1 MNYNKLFL
9 ISLSLIYSA
18 NVFSNTDSP
27 SPNVGNS
34 VESNKEI
41 QDPNNNLNSK
51 KKEYVERVV
60 SSLPQYEHA
69 QQPIEFNSYI
79 TPISRASNSADMYY
93 IVAAPIFDE
102 IIASFTKNSDSIVH
116 PPQAS
121 VGLNISGTTIEQK
134 KEMLRY
140 LEDKKAKIID
150 LSKRA
155 NNQHRRSLEILNS
168 NIDYFIQHI
177 EHNINRGNEIGEI
190 IIKRND
196 SIKEPLNEL
205 FLKKNTAS
213 LHELTDMKMSF
224 DDSLLRL
231 DSTLNQTSTE
241 LADTRT
247 DLADTRTDLAY
258 ATADLANTRTD
269 LANTRT
275 NLANTRTELSELGET
290 VKQHEEDIEEQGR
303 EITQVRQTA
312 DKNKI
317 YVDKYLANDFNVNEQ
332 SKSLVGHL
340 GSLYTGNKSNT
351 DNINA
356 IKNDLSHFKNET
368 NNRFY
373 KVEKRANQ
381 GIASVA
387 AMSNLP
393 FNDAATFSTAMGI
406 GNYRNATAFAWGMQY
421 RINENVKVKASTAWN
436 DANNWVSAGGLG
448 ISW

>member
-34 VESNKEI
+34 VESNQEI

-79 TPISRASNSADMYY
+79 TPISRTSNSADMDY

-102 IIASFTKNSDSIVH
+102 IIALFTKNSDSTVH

-140 LEDKKAKIID
+140 LEDKKAKIIV

-155 NNQHRRSLEILNS
+155 NNHHRRSLEILNS

-177 EHNINRGNEIGEI
+177 EHNINRGNESGEI
-190 IIKRND
+190 IITRND

-205 FLKKNTAS
+205 FLKKNIAS

-247 DLADTRTDLAY
+247 DLT
-258 ATADLANTRTD
+258 
-269 LANTRT
+269 
-275 NLANTRTELSELGET
+275 NTRTELSELDKT
-290 VKQHEEDIEEQGR
+290 VKQHREDVEKQGK
-303 EITQVRQTA
+303 EITQVKQTA
-312 DKNKI
+312 DENKK
-317 YVDKYLANDFNVNEQ
+317 YVKQYLANDFNVNEQ

-340 GSLYTGNKSNT
+340 GSLYVGNKSNT

-436 DANNWVSAGGLG
+436 DANNWVSAGGIG